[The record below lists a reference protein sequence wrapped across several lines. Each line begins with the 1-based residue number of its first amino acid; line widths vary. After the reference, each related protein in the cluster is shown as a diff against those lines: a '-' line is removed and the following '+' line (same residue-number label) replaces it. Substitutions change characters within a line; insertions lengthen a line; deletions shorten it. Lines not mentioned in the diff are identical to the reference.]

1 MSHSPATN
9 LRRLGMRDYS
19 SVWADMRAYTDA
31 RSTSSADELW
41 LVQHPAVF
49 TLGQAGKRE
58 HVLSAG
64 SIPVIKTDRGGQVT
78 YHGPGQ
84 AVLYCLL
91 DLRRLRIGV
100 KSIVASL
107 EDTVIAVLA
116 EHEIDARRRS
126 GAPGVYVGETKIA
139 ALGLRVRN
147 GCTYHGVALNVDPD
161 LEPFSRI
168 NPCGYAG
175 LQVTSMAEQGAAV
188 DVDLQ
193 GVQLA
198 ETLVRHLGV
207 SLVDCGEVRWL
218 AQPAEATEGVR
229 G

>member
-1 MSHSPATN
+1 MSDSPATN

-31 RSTSSADELW
+31 RASSSADELW

-64 SIPVIKTDRGGQVT
+64 TIPVIKTDRGGQVT

-107 EDTVIAVLA
+107 EDSVIAALA
-116 EHEIDARRRS
+116 EHGIDARRRS
-126 GAPGVYVGETKIA
+126 CAPGVYVGEAKIA

-147 GCTYHGVALNVDPD
+147 GCTYHGVALNVDLD

-168 NPCGYAG
+168 NPCGYVG
-175 LQVTSMAEQGAAV
+175 LQVTSMAEQGIVV
-188 DVDLQ
+188 DVDLL
-193 GVQLA
+193 GAQLA
-198 ETLVRHLGV
+198 ETLVRQLGV
-207 SLVDCGEVRWL
+207 RLADCGDVRWC
-218 AQPAEATEGVR
+218 AQLSDSAERVR